1 MITVTVQNHNNF
13 ATLTFPCSENEM
25 EKKLEELDRW
35 DETNVTLFVDKVTEP
50 EELSVLQ
57 DRFID
62 LDEVNYLAKRMD
74 SFDTQEIKQFF
85 AAVHQCK
92 FTHVKDIINLTF
104 NLSRFTLIQD
114 LSNMEAVGRLH
125 EFTLSGGLGEE
136 EMESADFAKIGRE
149 LLESGRGKIT
159 EYGIL
164 FVNEEIPFDE
174 VYDGQVFPEY
184 YYKDC
189 LCTAM
194 IDYREKTEYA
204 YLPCEEQSIEKAFRR
219 LGSSDFSC
227 DSVQLLNCN
236 IRNDV
241 CKITFEKILEDE
253 GVFAVNELAEAV
265 SHFRTE
271 DQWNKLASVAE
282 LADVSDSKSLM
293 KLVRHLDSFEFI
305 PAVRD
310 QEDLARY
317 WIKENEGYEMSP
329 ELEDYFLYEQ
339 FGEQIENDT
348 AGMFLPEG
356 GYIYLEK
363 GQSIEEI
370 LRDEDTE
377 NMTLGGM

>member
-85 AAVHQCK
+85 AAIHQCK
-92 FTHVKDIINLTF
+92 FTQVKDLINLTF

-114 LSNMEAVGRLH
+114 LSSMEAVGRLH
-125 EFTLSGGLGEE
+125 KFTLSGGLGEE

-194 IDYREKTEYA
+194 IDYGEKTEYA
-204 YLPCEEQSIEKAFRR
+204 YLPCEERAIEKALLR
-219 LGSSDFSC
+219 LGSFDFSY
-227 DSVQLLNCN
+227 DGVLLNN
-236 IRNDV
+236 FSIKNEEWEKKFQDV
-241 CKITFEKILEDE
+241 LVNE
-253 GVFAVNELAEAV
+253 GVFAVNSLAGVV
-265 SHFRTE
+265 SSFRTSGE
-271 DQWNKLASVAE
+271 WDKLAAIAE
-282 LADVSDSKSLM
+282 MAGVRDSKSLI
-293 KLVRHLDSFEFI
+293 KLAEHMESFTFI
-305 PAVRD
+305 PQVQN
-310 QEDLARY
+310 QEELARY
-317 WIKENEGYEMSP
+317 CMKESTAYNIHP
-329 ELEDYFLYEQ
+329 ELEDFFLYEQ
-339 FGEQIENDT
+339 FGKQIQNDT
-348 AGMFLPEG
+348 EGMFLPEG
-356 GYIYLEK
+356 GYVYVED
-363 GQSIEEI
+363 GQSINNFLQDEEY
-370 LRDEDTE
+370 
-377 NMTLGGM
+377 MTMGGI

>member
-1 MITVTVQNHNNF
+1 MITVIVQNHNHF

-85 AAVHQCK
+85 AAVHHCK
-92 FTHVKDIINLTF
+92 FAQVKDLINLTF
-104 NLSRFTLIQD
+104 NLPRYTLIQD
-114 LSNMEAVGRLH
+114 LSSMEAVGQVHR
-125 EFTLSGGLGEE
+125 FTLSGGLGEE
-136 EMESADFAKIGRE
+136 EMEGAAFAEIGKE
-149 LLESGRGKIT
+149 LLESGRGKVS

-174 VYDGQVFPEY
+174 IYDGQVFPEY
-184 YYKDC
+184 YYENC

-194 IDYREKTEYA
+194 MNYGEKTEYA
-204 YLPCEEQSIEKAFRR
+204 YLPCEEQAIEKALRR
-219 LGSSDFSC
+219 MGSSDFSC
-227 DSVQLLNCN
+227 DSVQLGNCN
-236 IRNDV
+236 ICNDV
-241 CKITFEKILEDE
+241 CKIIFEKILEDE

-265 SHFRTE
+265 KHFRTE
-271 DQWNKLASVAE
+271 EQWDKLAAVAE
-282 LADVSDSKSLM
+282 LADVSDSKSLIT
-293 KLVRHLDSFEFI
+293 LARHLDSFDFI
-305 PAVRD
+305 PKVQN
-310 QEDLARY
+310 QEDLARH
-317 WIKENEGYEMSP
+317 WIEAHEEYEISS

-348 AGMFLPEG
+348 AGMFLAEG
-356 GYIYLEK
+356 GYVYLEE
-363 GQSIEEI
+363 GQSMEEI
-370 LRDEDTE
+370 QQDEETE

>member
-1 MITVTVQNHNNF
+1 MITVTVCTHSHF
-13 ATLTFPCSENEM
+13 TTLTFPCSENEM

-50 EELSVLQ
+50 EELSILQ
-57 DRFID
+57 GRFIN

-85 AAVHQCK
+85 AAVHHCT
-92 FTHVKDIINLTF
+92 FAHVKDLINLTF

-114 LSNMEAVGRLH
+114 LRSMEAVGQVHR
-125 EFTLSGGLGEE
+125 FTLSGGMGKE
-136 EMESADFAKIGRE
+136 EMESTDFANIGRE
-149 LLESGRGKIT
+149 LLESGKGKVS

-174 VYDGQVFPEY
+174 IYDGQVFPEY
-184 YYKDC
+184 YYEAC
-189 LCTAM
+189 LCTAIM
-194 IDYREKTEYA
+194 EYRGKTEYA
-204 YLPCEEQSIEKAFRR
+204 YLPCEEQAIEKALRRMHSFR
-219 LGSSDFSC
+219 FSC
-227 DSVQLLNCN
+227 ESVRLLNCN
-236 IRNDV
+236 IHNDV
-241 CKITFEKILEDE
+241 CKIIFEKILEDE
-253 GVFAVNELAEAV
+253 GVFVANELAEAV

-271 DQWNKLASVAE
+271 DQWNKLAAVAE

-305 PAVRD
+305 PAVQD
-310 QEDLARY
+310 QEDLARH
-317 WIKENEGYEMSP
+317 WIKEHEEYEISP

-348 AGMFLPEG
+348 AGMFLTEG
-356 GYIYLEK
+356 GYVYLEE
-363 GQSIEEI
+363 GQSMEEI
-370 LRDEDTE
+370 LQDEETE

>member
-92 FTHVKDIINLTF
+92 FTQVKDLINLTF
-104 NLSRFTLIQD
+104 NLTRFTLIQD
-114 LSNMEAVGRLH
+114 LSSMEAVGQVHR
-125 EFTLSGGLGEE
+125 FTLLGGMGKE
-136 EMESADFAKIGRE
+136 EMESTDFAKIGRE
-149 LLESGRGKIT
+149 LLESGRGKVS

-184 YYKDC
+184 YYEAC
-189 LCTAM
+189 LCAAM

-204 YLPCEEQSIEKAFRR
+204 YLPCEEQSIEKALRR
-219 LGSSDFSC
+219 LGSSNFSC
-227 DSVQLLNCN
+227 DSVRLFNCN

-271 DQWNKLASVAE
+271 DQWNKLAAVAE

-305 PAVRD
+305 PAVQD
-310 QEDLARY
+310 QEDLARH

-356 GYIYLEK
+356 GYIYLEE
-363 GQSIEEI
+363 GQSMEEI
-370 LRDEDTE
+370 LRDEETE

>member
-1 MITVTVQNHNNF
+1 MITLTVQNHNHF
-13 ATLTFPCSENEM
+13 TTLTFPCSENEM

-35 DETNVTLFVDKVTEP
+35 DETNVTLFVDKVAEP

-62 LDEVNYLAKRMD
+62 LDEINYLAKRMD

-85 AAVHQCK
+85 AAVHHCK
-92 FTHVKDIINLTF
+92 FSQVKDLINLTF

-114 LSNMEAVGRLH
+114 LSSMEAVGRAH
-125 EFTLSGGLGEE
+125 RFTLSGGLGEE
-136 EMESADFAKIGRE
+136 EMESTAFAEIGKE
-149 LLESGRGKIT
+149 LLESGRGKVS

-174 VYDGQVFPEY
+174 IYDGQVFPEY
-184 YYKDC
+184 YYENC
-189 LCTAM
+189 LCTTM
-194 IDYREKTEYA
+194 MNYREKTEYA
-204 YLPCEEQSIEKAFRR
+204 YLPCEKQSIEKALRR

-227 DSVQLLNCN
+227 ESVQLFNCN

-241 CKITFEKILEDE
+241 CKIIFEKILEDE

-265 SHFRTE
+265 KHFRTE
-271 DQWNKLASVAE
+271 EQWDKLAAVAE
-282 LADVSDSKSLM
+282 LADVSDSKSLI
-293 KLVRHLDSFEFI
+293 KLARHLDSFDFI
-305 PAVRD
+305 PKVQD
-310 QEDLARY
+310 QEDLARH
-317 WIKENEGYEMSP
+317 WIEAHEEYEISP

-339 FGEQIENDT
+339 FGEQIEIDT

-356 GYIYLEK
+356 GYVYLEE
-363 GQSIEEI
+363 GQSMEEI
-370 LRDEDTE
+370 LQDEETE

>member
-1 MITVTVQNHNNF
+1 MITVTVQNHSHF
-13 ATLTFPCSENEM
+13 ATLTFPCSENEL

-35 DETNVTLFVDKVTEP
+35 DETNFTLFVDKVSEP

-74 SFDTQEIKQFF
+74 SFDRNEKKQFF
-85 AAVHQCK
+85 AAASQCG
-92 FTHVKDIINLTF
+92 FMQVKDLINLTF
-104 NLSRFTLIQD
+104 NLSRFTLVQD
-114 LSNMEAVGRLH
+114 LSSMESVGRLH
-125 EFTLSGGLGEE
+125 QLTLSGGLGEE
-136 EMESADFAKIGRE
+136 EMEPAVFAKIGRE

-184 YYKDC
+184 YHEKC

-194 IDYREKTEYA
+194 IEVGDKTEYA
-204 YLPCEEQSIEKAFRR
+204 YLPCDEKAIEKALRR
-219 LGSSDFSC
+219 LGSLDFSYDRVLLVNSEVDGRTW
-227 DSVQLLNCN
+227 DSRLQAV
-236 IRNDV
+236 
-241 CKITFEKILEDE
+241 LEDE
-253 GVFAVNELAEAV
+253 GLFVVNELLGAV
-265 SHFRTE
+265 NRFQTQE
-271 DQWNKLASVAE
+271 EWDKLSAMAE
-282 LADVSDSKSLM
+282 LAGVSDSKSLM
-293 KLVRHLDSFEFI
+293 KLAEYMESFAFI
-305 PAVRD
+305 PEVQD

-317 WIKENEGYEMSP
+317 WIRERIEYDIYP

-356 GYIYLEK
+356 GYVYVED
-363 GQSIEEI
+363 GHSIEEF
-370 LRDEDTE
+370 LQDEE
-377 NMTLGGM
+377 NLMMGGI

>member
-1 MITVTVQNHNNF
+1 MITVTVRNHSHF
-13 ATLTFPCSENEM
+13 TTLTFPCSENEM

-35 DETNVTLFVDKVTEP
+35 DETSTTLFVDKVTEP
-50 EELSVLQ
+50 EELSILQ
-57 DRFID
+57 GRFIN

-85 AAVHQCK
+85 AAVHHCT
-92 FTHVKDIINLTF
+92 FAHVKDLINLTF

-114 LSNMEAVGRLH
+114 LSSMETVGQVHR
-125 EFTLSGGLGEE
+125 FTLSGGMGKE
-136 EMESADFAKIGRE
+136 EMESTDFANIGRE
-149 LLESGRGKIT
+149 LLESGKGKVS

-174 VYDGQVFPEY
+174 IYDGQVFPEY
-184 YYKDC
+184 YYEAC
-189 LCTAM
+189 LCTAIM
-194 IDYREKTEYA
+194 EYRGKTEYA
-204 YLPCEEQSIEKAFRR
+204 YLPCEEQAIEKALRR
-219 LGSSDFSC
+219 MYSSRFSC
-227 DSVQLLNCN
+227 ESVRLLNCN
-236 IRNDV
+236 IHNDV

-271 DQWNKLASVAE
+271 DQWNKLAAVTE
-282 LADVSDSKSLM
+282 LADVSDSKSLIN
-293 KLVRHLDSFEFI
+293 LARHLDCFDFI
-305 PAVRD
+305 PEVQD
-310 QEDLARY
+310 QEDLARH
-317 WIKENEGYEMSP
+317 WIKAHEEYEMSP

-356 GYIYLEK
+356 GYVYLEE
-363 GQSIEEI
+363 GQSMEEI
-370 LRDEDTE
+370 LRDEETE

>member
-35 DETNVTLFVDKVTEP
+35 DETNYTLFVDKVSEP
-50 EELSVLQ
+50 EELSILQ

-62 LDEVNYLAKRMD
+62 LDELNYLAKRMD
-74 SFDTQEIKQFF
+74 SFDRNERKQFF
-85 AAVHQCK
+85 AAAGHCGFMQ
-92 FTHVKDIINLTF
+92 VKDLINLTF

-114 LSNMEAVGRLH
+114 LSSMEAVGRLH
-125 EFTLSGGLGEE
+125 QLTLSGGLGEE
-136 EMESADFAKIGRE
+136 EMEPEVFAEIGKE

-159 EYGIL
+159 EFGIL

-184 YYKDC
+184 YYEDC
-189 LCTAM
+189 LCTA
-194 IDYREKTEYA
+194 IIEAGEKTECA
-204 YLPCEEQSIEKAFRR
+204 YLPCDEKAIEKAFRR
-219 LGSSDFSC
+219 LGRSDFSC
-227 DSVQLLNCN
+227 DSILLLNSN
-236 IRNDV
+236 IGNDV
-241 CKITFEKILEDE
+241 SKIIFEKILGDE
-253 GVFAVNELAEAV
+253 GVFVANELAEAV
-265 SHFRTE
+265 KHFHTE
-271 DQWNKLASVAE
+271 EWDKFSAVAG

-305 PAVRD
+305 PAVQD
-310 QEDLARY
+310 QEDLARH

-356 GYIYLEK
+356 GYIYLEE

-370 LRDEDTE
+370 LRDEETE